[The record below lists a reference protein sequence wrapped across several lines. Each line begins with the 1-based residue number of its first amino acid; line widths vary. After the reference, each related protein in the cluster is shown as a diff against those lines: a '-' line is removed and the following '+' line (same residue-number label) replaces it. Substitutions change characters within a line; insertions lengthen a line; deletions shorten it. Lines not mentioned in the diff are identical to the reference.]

1 MAGPGYRRWLCA
13 TTGGVPERASVGAG
27 ERPLPLPAKSL
38 ASVARQ
44 SDHALSLS
52 TLELSVSRCDQDL
65 LC

>member
-1 MAGPGYRRWLCA
+1 MAGLLDIA
-13 TTGGVPERASVGAG
+13 VGFVLPVLRLAECPSGRG
-27 ERPLPLPAKSL
+27 ERSLPLPAKSL

-52 TLELSVSRCDQDL
+52 TLELSVSRGDQDL